1 MSRRLRSTRRAF
13 IVGTAAAATTFG
25 RPALVRAQDKLG
37 SKPIRIISSLP
48 PGGLTDAF
56 ARAYGDYIGEKLG
69 QPSIIENKAGGGGS
83 LAALALKGSPAD
95 GHTLMCT
102 ISSTILGNRVL
113 FKNLPYDPDKDF
125 SFVAMLPSGHL
136 PLVVRR
142 DSGVT
147 NLAEFGAYAKASTIS
162 AGSFSAGSYAH
173 MVFDI
178 LNKRYG
184 SSFPIVQYRG
194 EAGMWQDF
202 AAGVLQ
208 VATGSYQGSQ
218 VVLQSSVGRPIAVPT
233 AKRMKALPE
242 VPTFLE
248 QGFTE
253 KLFQLTG
260 WLCLLGPAGLPDET
274 AERLSQLCVEAGKTE
289 RVRKI
294 LDTFGVDEAA
304 KSRQTL
310 KKYYDEEGPIWIE
323 HARALNLIPQ

>member
-1 MSRRLRSTRRAF
+1 MVATLKPTRRA
-13 IVGTAAAATTFG
+13 VLAGSAAGGAGLFA
-25 RPALVRAQDKLG
+25 PAVLRAQDKLG

-69 QPSIIENKAGGGGS
+69 QPAIVENKAGGGGS
-83 LAALALKGSPAD
+83 LAAVALKGSPAD

-147 NLAEFGAYAKASTIS
+147 NLAEFGAYAKANTIS

-173 MVFDI
+173 MLFDI
-178 LNKRYG
+178 LNKHYG
-184 SSFPIVQYRG
+184 TGFPTVQYRG
-194 EAGMWQDF
+194 EAPMWQDF

-208 VATGSYQGSQ
+208 IATGSYQGSQ
-218 VVLQSSVGRPIAVPT
+218 VVLQSGAGRVIAVPT
-233 AKRMKALPE
+233 PKRMKALPD

-248 QGFTE
+248 QGFTQ

-294 LDTFGVDEAA
+294 LDTFGIDDAA
-304 KSRQTL
+304 MSRQTL
-310 KKYYDEEGPIWIE
+310 KKFYDEEGPIWIE
-323 HARALNLIPQ
+323 HARALNLTPQ